1 MYISPIYSAV
11 LWRIIKNNWS
21 IIHFL
26 FTTLFS
32 IIYNLMTFVFIKI
45 CHVGV
50 LRTLTQSIFRLSL
63 EVAFLINYE

>member
-11 LWRIIKNNWS
+11 LWRKIKNNWS
-21 IIHFL
+21 IILFL

-32 IIYNLMTFVFIKI
+32 IIYNHMTFVFIDI

-50 LRTLTQSIFRLSL
+50 LRTLTF
-63 EVAFLINYE
+63 VINYELKLA